1 MRRFSVLAFLGWVLL
16 HVLAPGAAA
25 HEMSIAEM
33 DLREIR
39 KGEFI
44 WQWGASGNTPVGD
57 SLRPN
62 WPSHCTVEENLLKC
76 GQQGLTG
83 TLSIEGIGESY
94 SAALVRV
101 HWHDGVTRVHTI
113 TTSQPTAR
121 LFGSSVDNR
130 TAFEIGGAYLV
141 LGVEHILAGIDHLLF
156 VIALLFLG
164 GFNRQL
170 VWTITAFT
178 AAHSITLA
186 LSALDLLTL
195 RSAPVEAAIALS
207 IVLVAVEAL
216 HRRDTLSRRWPALV
230 AFMFGLV
237 HGLGFAG
244 ALREIGLP
252 ETHVSAAL
260 LAFNLG
266 VEAGQLAVVGLALL
280 AWWIGRRQPAL
291 LHARTPALYAIGA
304 LASWWSIDRSIAVF
318 L

>member
-1 MRRFSVLAFLGWVLL
+1 
-16 HVLAPGAAA
+16 
-25 HEMSIAEM
+25 
-33 DLREIR
+33 
-39 KGEFI
+39 
-44 WQWGASGNTPVGD
+44 
-57 SLRPN
+57 
-62 WPSHCTVEENLLKC
+62 VEENLLKC

-113 TTSQPTAR
+113 TTSQPLAR

-130 TAFEIGGAYLV
+130 TAVEIGGAYLM
-141 LGVEHILAGIDHLLF
+141 LGVEHILAGIDHRLF
-156 VIALLFLG
+156 VIALLFLV

-207 IVLVAVEAL
+207 IVLVTVEAL

-291 LHARTPALYAIGA
+291 LHARTPALYGIGA
-304 LASWWSIDRSIAVF
+304 LASWWSIDRSIAVSLMPVTPGNGPLVCDAGSKPESRGEYGNIHADCVVSTGPLAEGEKSF
-318 L
+318 SVKVVWSHAVFKGVEMIREVKP